1 MGCTVLVFKG
11 LGNHERTF
19 VPQRLWQLIRFAA
32 TMLHHFFK
40 ETAVSLTELN
50 QRFAISN
57 HVQFKEIADGIV
69 IAEISNQHAN
79 SNITLQGA
87 HVATW
92 QPRGQEPVIW
102 LSPLAKFVP
111 GKSIR
116 GGVPICWPWFGPH
129 ATDSKLPGHGY
140 ARTVMWEVLETKA
153 LPDGSTFLRFALVET
168 EATRAQWSHPSSAQL
183 EVTVGK
189 VLRVE
194 LVTHNSGRD
203 AFILGEALHTYFHI
217 SDVAQMTIR
226 GLENCDYLDK
236 VGEPARRTQQG
247 GIVIESEVDRVY
259 VDTEADCVI
268 EDKGL
273 KRAIRIAK
281 KGSRST
287 VVWNPWTEKADKM
300 GDFGDKGF
308 RGMVCVESAN
318 AFDNLV
324 TVQAG
329 ETHRLA
335 VEYSVE
341 AL

>member
-1 MGCTVLVFKG
+1 MT
-11 LGNHERTF
+11 
-19 VPQRLWQLIRFAA
+19 
-32 TMLHHFFK
+32 
-40 ETAVSLTELN
+40 LTELN
-50 QRFAISN
+50 QRFAIGN
-57 HVQFKEIADGIV
+57 HVQFKEIADGII
-69 IAEISNQHAN
+69 IAEVSNHHAN

-87 HVATW
+87 HIATW

-102 LSPLAKFVP
+102 LSPLAKFAP

-129 ATDSKLPGHGY
+129 ATDSKLSGHGY
-140 ARTVMWEVLETKA
+140 ARTVMWEIHETKA
-153 LPDGSTFLRFALVET
+153 LPDGATFLRFGLIET
-168 EATRAQWSHPSSAQL
+168 DATRAQWPNASPVQL

-189 VLRVE
+189 KLRVE
-194 LVTHNSGRD
+194 LVTQNNGKES
-203 AFILGEALHTYFHI
+203 FILGEALHTYFHI

-226 GLENCDYLDK
+226 GLENCEYLDK

-259 VDTEADCVI
+259 VNTDKDCVI

-281 KGSRST
+281 TGSHST
-287 VVWNPWTEKADKM
+287 VVWNPWTEKANKM
-300 GDFGDKGF
+300 GDFGDSGY

-324 TVQAG
+324 TVKPS

-341 AL
+341 TL

>member
-1 MGCTVLVFKG
+1 MT
-11 LGNHERTF
+11 
-19 VPQRLWQLIRFAA
+19 
-32 TMLHHFFK
+32 
-40 ETAVSLTELN
+40 LTELN

-57 HVQFKEIADGIV
+57 HVQFKEIADGII
-69 IAEISNQHAN
+69 IAEVSNQHAN
-79 SNITLQGA
+79 SNIALQGA

-102 LSPLAKFVP
+102 LSPYAKFAP

-129 ATDSKLPGHGY
+129 ATDAKLPGHGY
-140 ARTVMWEVLETKA
+140 ARTVMWDVLETKA
-153 LPDGSTFLRFALVET
+153 LPDGSTFLRFGLIET
-168 EATRAQWSHPSSAQL
+168 DATRAQWPHASSAQL
-183 EVTVGK
+183 EVTVGDK
-189 VLRVE
+189 LRVE
-194 LVTHNSGRD
+194 LVTQNNSKES
-203 AFILGEALHTYFHI
+203 FILGEALHTYFQI

-226 GLENCDYLDK
+226 GLEGCDYLDK

-259 VDTEADCVI
+259 VDTPADCVI

-281 KGSRST
+281 TGSNST
-287 VVWNPWTEKADKM
+287 VVWNPWTEKANKM
-300 GDFGDKGF
+300 GDFGENGF
-308 RGMVCVESAN
+308 RNMVCVESAN

-324 TVQAG
+324 TVKAG

-335 VEYSVE
+335 VVYSVE